1 MFPMTEMD
9 TLDNE
14 IEQEQFSV
22 NDYISSHLQQVFL
35 PWPLS
40 TLHLLPDWVI
50 LSGLI
55 IIGLIL
61 LKVFIDPCMSICH
74 LLRDSSL
81 TLTEK
86 ISSAIIPAT
95 TVTRVNRKEQ
105 LELED
110 GIYLKERVLEARI
123 AELEKRV
130 NMLQTMFVK
139 ETSSTA

>member
-1 MFPMTEMD
+1 M
-9 TLDNE
+9 
-14 IEQEQFSV
+14 
-22 NDYISSHLQQVFL
+22 
-35 PWPLS
+35 
-40 TLHLLPDWVI
+40 
-50 LSGLI
+50 
-55 IIGLIL
+55 
-61 LKVFIDPCMSICH
+61 KVFIDPCMSICH